1 MSRST
6 QTVAPVD
13 TKPAPVRRG
22 TFLTTSRSL
31 GLGLLAGIGASLC
44 CLPIL
49 LLLAGAG
56 GAWMG
61 TLTAMEPYRPYFMAL
76 AAVFL
81 AVAFRK
87 LYLMP
92 PACAGEPACAVPR
105 TIRRQRA
112 LFWVITAAVLAL
124 VGIPW
129 YAPLLVG

>member
-61 TLTAMEPYRPYFMAL
+61 TLTAMEPYRPYLMGL
-76 AAVFL
+76 TAVFL
-81 AVAFRK
+81 GLGFRK
-87 LYLMP
+87 LYVLP
-92 PACAGEPACAVPR
+92 RACAADEACGAPR
-105 TIRRQRA
+105 TLRRQRA
-112 LFWVITAAVLAL
+112 LFWVITAVVVVLI
-124 VGIPW
+124 GIPW
-129 YAPLLVG
+129 YAPFLIG